1 MGPSGH
7 VVASD
12 IDTGYIAELKT
23 PRLEVRRIDV
33 LEDEIEAGFY
43 DFVVARAL
51 LHRLPGARNALE
63 RMVAA
68 VKPGGAFLSIEPDML
83 PATVAEPEPMRL
95 FWQAWLRWSENS
107 GIEWRPP

>member
-1 MGPSGH
+1 MGPNGH

-12 IDTGYIAELKT
+12 IDIGYMAELDA

-51 LHRLPGARNALE
+51 LHHLPDAKTALE

-68 VKPGGAFLSIEPDML
+68 VKPGGAFLSI
-83 PATVAEPEPMRL
+83 
-95 FWQAWLRWSENS
+95 
-107 GIEWRPP
+107 